1 LPSAAIPSMGLA
13 HALVFVHVP
22 AAWTSLLVFGAAAA
36 LAVAILAGRDPLP
49 SRALAALAPV
59 GALTALLALGTG
71 LAVQRLLGAWWGWD
85 ARLVCE
91 MVLLLLFVGAIALRL
106 FLADEPARADRAVAV
121 LVLVG
126 ALNVPIIYLSLDWW
140 NTLHERAAASVG
152 RSPALV
158 AAMAATT
165 VAFCV
170 VALAVVARR
179 LHPLASPGSA
189 GGRITES
196 ALAGPDPSPPRSN
209 NDW

>member
-1 LPSAAIPSMGLA
+1 LPLEAIPSLGLA
-13 HALVFVHVP
+13 HAIVFVHVP

-36 LAVAILAGRDPLP
+36 LAVATLASRDPLP
-49 SRALAALAPV
+49 ARALAALSPL
-59 GALTALLALGTG
+59 GALAALLALGTG
-71 LAVQRLLGAWWGWD
+71 LAIQRALGAWWGWD

-91 MVLLLLFVGAIALRL
+91 LVLLLLFTGAIALRL

-126 ALNVPIIYLSLDWW
+126 TLNVPIIYLSLDWW

-152 RSPALV
+152 RSPSLV

-179 LHPLASPGSA
+179 LHPLASSGSS
-189 GGRITES
+189 GRRTPES
-196 ALAGPDPSPPRSN
+196 ALAGSTPGTAKEQQ
-209 NDW
+209 